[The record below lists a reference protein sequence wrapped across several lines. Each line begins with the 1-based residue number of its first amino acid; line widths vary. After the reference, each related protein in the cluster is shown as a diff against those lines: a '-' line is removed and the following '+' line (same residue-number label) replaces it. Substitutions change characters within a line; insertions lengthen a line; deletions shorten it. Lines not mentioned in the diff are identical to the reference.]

1 MLIIIIIRLYLYLCY
16 VFNYQNI
23 YDIIFQK
30 KIKLNL
36 DKMQKNIKNEK
47 KFFFYL

>member
-36 DKMQKNIKNEK
+36 DKMKKYSKRKKN
-47 KFFFYL
+47 FFYL